1 MPCVWTGLSEE
12 LSSGFDSVRE
22 NGNSIKLYNVANSI
36 LSGLSVSFIICY
48 NCILRKNSAC
58 RILRLSQADI
68 CNLKQVIFLI
78 RLNLATLKG

>member
-1 MPCVWTGLSEE
+1 MLQIPYYLDCQFLLLFV
-12 LSSGFDSVRE
+12 
-22 NGNSIKLYNVANSI
+22 
-36 LSGLSVSFIICY
+36 IIVY
-48 NCILRKNSAC
+48 ILRKNSAC